1 LPNGSLSEI
10 FYEIK
15 KMNKYLALWNTCPT
29 VKQTGSIFKSKKFL
43 LMYFCI
49 FLPFIVY
56 QYTTLKMTIK
66 NDFSSIDKAFE
77 NFVKHKTTIITYAG
91 MKIINNKIFSQK
103 FISDFLNDLQN
114 INIFSDR
121 DLSFSESSLI
131 WVTEELI
138 PVGAFG
144 ILNQNIYQPNQDFIE
159 TCQNSE
165 SITFSTPYKDNTFTN
180 AIFMDVCL
188 MFKKNNKRFG
198 FLIMH
203 HNLQEMVNDI
213 LPIELIKKYQITLA
227 FDPSEMTPPPLTK
240 NPTKTTPNI
249 DSFILKNA
257 LNMTTRKKAYIHPI
271 DNIPVVFLNMNI
283 LIPNIFIASLKYTS
297 YILLFNFS
305 LLFIAFWIKNYVF
318 LTTQK
323 MLHILFRINKV
334 HLKNSIDFPFE
345 QNQNLLNNFKS
356 SVKFIK
362 RLMSDFENEKRQL
375 VNQKNL
381 VLEKAKENKKLEDT
395 VQQQYKF
402 LNLVKHYFTEN
413 IKFKKA
419 IGKHLYSLL
428 FNTIKEAHDVLHV
441 NNTVFIKDIVTK
453 QRMQT
458 IDTNLKNIFNSNLES
473 KKEFLEPSAVLN
485 EAISAIMIH
494 AIFRNVEIK
503 ISTKGTMDKIY
514 LKKQKFQMI
523 ISGLVFQSID
533 ATPKDGKIFISSQ
546 RIIRNKKDFLAIT
559 IEDDSYQTYKNSM
572 CDFFINE
579 QMTMEHIEHLVKQEN
594 GTLEFNHNPKCGKK
608 INVLFPYTTHEMEGK
623 NESNVYQ
630 LF

>member
-1 LPNGSLSEI
+1 
-10 FYEIK
+10 
-15 KMNKYLALWNTCPT
+15 MNKYLALWNTCPT
-29 VKQTGSIFKSKKFL
+29 LKQTGSILKSKKFL
-43 LMYFCI
+43 LMYLCI
-49 FLPFIVY
+49 FLPFIMY
-56 QYTTLKMTIK
+56 QYNALKITIK
-66 NDFSSIDKAFE
+66 NDFLLIDGAFE
-77 NFVKHKTTIITYAG
+77 NFVKHKTAIITYAG
-91 MKIINNKIFSQK
+91 MKIINNRIFSQE
-103 FISDFLNDLQN
+103 FISAFLNDLQN

-144 ILNQNIYQPNQDFIE
+144 ILNQNIYQPSQDFIE

-165 SITFSTPYKDNTFTN
+165 SVIFSTLYKDNTFTN
-180 AIFMDVCL
+180 AVFMDVCR

-203 HNLQEMVNDI
+203 HNLQELVNDI
-213 LPIELIKKYQITLA
+213 LPIALIKKYQITLA
-227 FDPSEMTPPPLTK
+227 SAPSEMITAPLTE
-240 NPTKTTPNI
+240 NLTKKTSNI
-249 DSFILKNA
+249 DRFIFKNVL
-257 LNMTTRKKAYIHPI
+257 LNMTMQTKAYIHPI
-271 DNIPVVFLNMNI
+271 DNFPFVFLNMNI
-283 LIPNIFIASLKYTS
+283 PISNIFIAFLKYTA

-305 LLFIAFWIKNYVF
+305 LLFIAFWIKNYAF

-323 MLHILFRINKV
+323 MLHILSRISKAQ
-334 HLKNSIDFPFE
+334 LKKFIDFPIE

-356 SVKFIK
+356 IVKFIK
-362 RLMSDFENEKRQL
+362 KLMSDFENEKCQL
-375 VNQKNL
+375 IEQKNL
-381 VLEKAKENKKLEDT
+381 ILEKARENKTLEDT

-402 LNLVKHYFTEN
+402 LNLVKHYFAEN

-419 IGKHLYSLL
+419 IGKHLYLLL

-441 NNTVFIKDIVTK
+441 NNAVFIKDIVAK

-533 ATPKDGKIFISSQ
+533 ATPKDGKVIISSK
-546 RIIRNKKDFLAIT
+546 RVIRSKKDFLAIT

-579 QMTMEHIEHLVKQEN
+579 QMSMEHIEHLVKQEN
-594 GTLEFNHNPKCGKK
+594 GTLEFNHNPKYGKK
-608 INVLFPYTTHEMEGK
+608 INVLFPYTTYEMEER